1 MHFGVH
7 VRFLLAVPALILGE
21 AMAHRVST
29 TLIPY
34 FLTSGVVPPAQRG
47 AFVRVVGSVA
57 RLRDRALPWL
67 LIAVVVI
74 AWTILQPLAVGSDA
88 GHEAKWAS
96 EGGGLGFG
104 GWWFLYVSRPI
115 FSVLLAA
122 WLWRLALV
130 FVLLKRI
137 AGLDLSI
144 VPTHPDGAG
153 GLGFVKDLPK
163 AFSLLAFATSAVVA
177 SRLAHDV
184 MYHDVSLLSLKVVLG
199 GFVVMVIAVCVAPL
213 LALARPLA
221 AAKRRALLEYGALVG
236 KHGRLVRQR
245 WILGETLVDD
255 GLIQAAEIG
264 PVADTLALYDAVRRM
279 QAVPFG
285 KSTLIGIAVPT
296 LVPILVLLST
306 QVPIK
311 EVLKKI
317 IGALLVILTGV
328 CRAPLPP
335 HARPLAAA
343 KRKALLEYGALV
355 GKHGRLVRQRWI
367 LGETLADDGL
377 IQAAEIGPVADTLA
391 LYDAVRRMQA

>member
-1 MHFGVH
+1 MSAETVDPSLGPSIVDDVSLRLQRQVGLVPARGLGVVRRAVFFALLTWLPLVAWALYTGRILPGGVDEPLVMHFGVH

-21 AMAHRVST
+21 AIAHRVST

-57 RLRDRALPWL
+57 RLRDRTFPWVV
-67 LIAVVVI
+67 IAVIVA
-74 AWTILQPLAVGSDA
+74 AWTILQPVAVGADA

-96 EGGGLGFG
+96 SAEGGGLGFG

-137 AGLDLSI
+137 ARLDLSI

-153 GLGFVKDLPK
+153 GLGFVKDMPK
-163 AFSLLAFATSAVVA
+163 AFSLLAFAASAVVA

-184 MYHDVSLLSLKVVLG
+184 MYHGVTLMSLKVVLT
-199 GFVVMVIAVCVAPL
+199 GFVVLVVAICVAPL
-213 LALARPLA
+213 LALAGPLA

-245 WILGETLVDD
+245 WILGEAPTDD
-255 GLIQAAEIG
+255 ALLQAPEIG
-264 PVADTLALYDAVRRM
+264 PVADTIVLHEAVARM
-279 QAVPFG
+279 RPVPFG
-285 KSTLIGIAVPT
+285 KSTLLGIAVPT
-296 LVPILVLLST
+296 LIPIVVLLST

-311 EVLKKI
+311 DVLKKI
-317 IGALLVILTGV
+317 VGALL
-328 CRAPLPP
+328 
-335 HARPLAAA
+335 
-343 KRKALLEYGALV
+343 
-355 GKHGRLVRQRWI
+355 
-367 LGETLADDGL
+367 
-377 IQAAEIGPVADTLA
+377 
-391 LYDAVRRMQA
+391 

>member
-1 MHFGVH
+1 MFFALLTWLPLVAWALYAGRVLPGGVDEPLVMHFGVH

-47 AFVRVVGSVA
+47 AFVRIVGGVA
-57 RLRDRALPWL
+57 RLRDRTLPW
-67 LIAVVVI
+67 VVI
-74 AWTILQPLAVGSDA
+74 LVIVGAWTVLQPVAVGAEA

-96 EGGGLGFG
+96 SEEGGGLGFG

-115 FSVLLAA
+115 FSVLLAG

-137 AGLDLSI
+137 ARLDLSI

-153 GLGFVKDLPK
+153 GLGFLKDMPK
-163 AFSLLAFATSAVVA
+163 AFSLLAFAASAVVA

-184 MYHDVSLLSLKVVLG
+184 LYHDVTLLSLKVVLT
-199 GFVVMVIAVCVAPL
+199 GFVVLVIVICVAPL
-213 LALARPLA
+213 LALAGPLA

-236 KHGRLVRQR
+236 EHGRLVRRR
-245 WILGETLVDD
+245 WILGEKPADD
-255 GLIQAAEIG
+255 ALLQAPEIG
-264 PVADTLALYDAVRRM
+264 PVADTLPLYDAVRRM
-279 QAVPFG
+279 RAVPFG

-296 LVPILVLLST
+296 LIPILVLLST

-311 EVLKKI
+311 DVLKKI
-317 IGALLVILTGV
+317 VGALL
-328 CRAPLPP
+328 
-335 HARPLAAA
+335 
-343 KRKALLEYGALV
+343 
-355 GKHGRLVRQRWI
+355 
-367 LGETLADDGL
+367 
-377 IQAAEIGPVADTLA
+377 
-391 LYDAVRRMQA
+391 

>member
-1 MHFGVH
+1 MSAEAVDPSVAPSLVDDVTLRLQRQVGLVPARGLGVVRRAVFFALLTWLPLVAWALYRGRVLPGDVDEPLVTHFGVH

-67 LIAVVVI
+67 LIAVVVL
-74 AWTILQPLAVGSDA
+74 AWTILQPVAVGSEA

-137 AGLDLSI
+137 AGLELSI

-153 GLGFVKDLPK
+153 GLGFVKDMPK

-221 AAKRRALLEYGALVG
+221 AAKRRG
-236 KHGRLVRQR
+236 
-245 WILGETLVDD
+245 
-255 GLIQAAEIG
+255 
-264 PVADTLALYDAVRRM
+264 
-279 QAVPFG
+279 
-285 KSTLIGIAVPT
+285 
-296 LVPILVLLST
+296 
-306 QVPIK
+306 
-311 EVLKKI
+311 
-317 IGALLVILTGV
+317 
-328 CRAPLPP
+328 
-335 HARPLAAA
+335 
-343 KRKALLEYGALV
+343 LLEYGALV

-377 IQAAEIGPVADTLA
+377 IQAPEIGPVADTLA
-391 LYDAVRRMQA
+391 LYDAVRRMQAVPIGKSTVIGIAIPTLVPILVLLSTQVPIKEVLKKIIGALL

>member
-1 MHFGVH
+1 MSAEAVDPSVAPSLVDDVALRLQRQVGLVPARGLGVVRRAVFFALLTWLPLVAWAVYTGRVLPGGVDEPLVMHFGVH

-47 AFVRVVGSVA
+47 AFVRVVGSVV

-67 LIAVVVI
+67 LIAVVVL
-74 AWTILQPLAVGSDA
+74 AWTLLQPVSVGSDA

-122 WLWRLALV
+122 WLWRLALL

-137 AGLDLSI
+137 AGLELSI

-153 GLGFVKDLPK
+153 GLGFVKDMPK

-199 GFVVMVIAVCVAPL
+199 DFVVMVISVCVAPL

-245 WILGETLVDD
+245 WILGETLADD

-264 PVADTLALYDAVRRM
+264 PVADSLALYDAVRRM
-279 QAVPFG
+279 QTVPFG
-285 KSTLIGIAVPT
+285 KSTLVGIAVPT

-311 EVLKKI
+311 DVLKKI
-317 IGALLVILTGV
+317 IGALL
-328 CRAPLPP
+328 
-335 HARPLAAA
+335 
-343 KRKALLEYGALV
+343 
-355 GKHGRLVRQRWI
+355 
-367 LGETLADDGL
+367 
-377 IQAAEIGPVADTLA
+377 
-391 LYDAVRRMQA
+391 

>member
-1 MHFGVH
+1 MSAEAVDPSVAPSLVDDMALRLQRHVGLVPARGLGVVRRAVFFALLTWLPLVAWALYTGRVLPGGVDEPLVMHFGVH

-57 RLRDRALPWL
+57 RLRDRTLPWL
-67 LIAVVVI
+67 LIAVVVL
-74 AWTILQPLAVGSDA
+74 AWTILQPVAVGSEA

-96 EGGGLGFG
+96 SAEGGGLGFG

-153 GLGFVKDLPK
+153 GLGFVKDMPK

-199 GFVVMVIAVCVAPL
+199 GFVAMVIAVCVAPL

-236 KHGRLVRQR
+236 THGRLVRQR
-245 WILGETLVDD
+245 WILGEKLADD

-264 PVADTLALYDAVRRM
+264 PVADTLALYEAVRRM

-317 IGALLVILTGV
+317 VGALL
-328 CRAPLPP
+328 
-335 HARPLAAA
+335 
-343 KRKALLEYGALV
+343 
-355 GKHGRLVRQRWI
+355 
-367 LGETLADDGL
+367 
-377 IQAAEIGPVADTLA
+377 
-391 LYDAVRRMQA
+391 

>member
-1 MHFGVH
+1 MSAEPVDPSVAPSLVDDLALRLQRQVGLVPARGLGVVRRAVFFTLLTWLPLVAWALYRGRILPGGVDEPLVMHFGVH

-21 AMAHRVST
+21 AMAQRVST

-34 FLTSGVVPPAQRG
+34 FLTSGVVPPAERG
-47 AFVRVVGSVA
+47 AFVRVVASVA
-57 RLRDRALPWL
+57 RLRDQVLPWV
-67 LIAVVVI
+67 LIVVVVA
-74 AWTILQPLAVGSDA
+74 AWTILQPVAAGSDA

-96 EGGGLGFG
+96 SAEGGGLGFG

-115 FSVLLAA
+115 FSVLLIS

-153 GLGFVKDLPK
+153 GLGFLKDMPK

-184 MYHDVSLLSLKVVLG
+184 LYHGVSLLSLKVVLG
-199 GFVVMVIAVCVAPL
+199 GFVVLVVVICIAPL

-245 WILGETLVDD
+245 WILGETPSDD
-255 GLIQAAEIG
+255 AVLQAPEIG
-264 PVADTLALYDAVRRM
+264 PVADTLALYEAVSRM
-279 QAVPFG
+279 RPVPFG
-285 KSTLIGIAVPT
+285 KSTLLGIAVPT
-296 LVPILVLLST
+296 LIPILVLIST

-317 IGALLVILTGV
+317 VGALL
-328 CRAPLPP
+328 
-335 HARPLAAA
+335 
-343 KRKALLEYGALV
+343 
-355 GKHGRLVRQRWI
+355 
-367 LGETLADDGL
+367 
-377 IQAAEIGPVADTLA
+377 
-391 LYDAVRRMQA
+391 

>member
-1 MHFGVH
+1 MSAEAVDPSVAPSLVDDVALRLQRQVGLVPARGLGVVRRAVFFALLTWLPLVAWALYTGRILPGGVDEPLVMHFGVH

-57 RLRDRALPWL
+57 RLRDRTLPWL
-67 LIAVVVI
+67 LIAVVVL
-74 AWTILQPLAVGSDA
+74 AWTILQPVAVGSEA

-122 WLWRLALV
+122 WLWRLALL

-137 AGLDLSI
+137 AGLELSI

-153 GLGFVKDLPK
+153 GLGFVKDMPK

-184 MYHDVSLLSLKVVLG
+184 IYHDVSLLSLKVVLG
-199 GFVVMVIAVCVAPL
+199 GFVVMVIVVCVAPL

-245 WILGETLVDD
+245 WILGEKLTDD

-264 PVADTLALYDAVRRM
+264 PVADTLALYEAVRRM

-285 KSTLIGIAVPT
+285 KTTLIGIAVPT

-317 IGALLVILTGV
+317 IGALL
-328 CRAPLPP
+328 
-335 HARPLAAA
+335 
-343 KRKALLEYGALV
+343 
-355 GKHGRLVRQRWI
+355 
-367 LGETLADDGL
+367 
-377 IQAAEIGPVADTLA
+377 
-391 LYDAVRRMQA
+391 

>member
-1 MHFGVH
+1 MSAEPVDLSVAPSFVDDVALRLQRQVGLVPARGLGVVRRAVFFTLLTWLPLVAWAVYRGRILPGGVDEPLVMHFGVH

-21 AMAHRVST
+21 AMAQRVST

-47 AFVRVVGSVA
+47 AFVRVVSSVA
-57 RLRDRALPWL
+57 RLRDQVLPWV
-67 LIAVVVI
+67 LIVVVVA
-74 AWTILQPLAVGSDA
+74 AWTILQPVAAGSDA

-96 EGGGLGFG
+96 SAEGGGLGFG

-115 FSVLLAA
+115 FSVLLIS

-137 AGLDLSI
+137 ARLDLSI

-153 GLGFVKDLPK
+153 GLGFLKDLPK

-184 MYHDVSLLSLKVVLG
+184 LYHGVSLLSLKVVLG
-199 GFVVMVIAVCVAPL
+199 GFVVLVVVICIAPL

-245 WILGETLVDD
+245 WILGETPSDD
-255 GLIQAAEIG
+255 GVLHAPEIG
-264 PVADTLALYDAVRRM
+264 PVADTLALYEAVGRM
-279 QAVPFG
+279 KPVPFG
-285 KSTLIGIAVPT
+285 KSTLLGIAVPT
-296 LVPILVLLST
+296 LIPILVLIST

-317 IGALLVILTGV
+317 VGALL
-328 CRAPLPP
+328 
-335 HARPLAAA
+335 
-343 KRKALLEYGALV
+343 
-355 GKHGRLVRQRWI
+355 
-367 LGETLADDGL
+367 
-377 IQAAEIGPVADTLA
+377 
-391 LYDAVRRMQA
+391 

>member
-1 MHFGVH
+1 MSTESVDPSLTLSLVDDVALRLQRQVGLVPARGLGVVRRAVFFALLTWLPLVAWALYASRILPGSVDEPLLMHFGVH

-47 AFVRVVGSVA
+47 AFVRVLGGVA
-57 RLRDRALPWL
+57 RLRDRTLPWV
-67 LIAVVVI
+67 LIAVLVV
-74 AWTILQPLAVGSDA
+74 AWTILQPVAVGSEA
-88 GHEAKWAS
+88 GHEAKWAAS
-96 EGGGLGFG
+96 GEAGGLGFG
-104 GWWFLYVSRPI
+104 GWWLLYVSRPI
-115 FSVLLAA
+115 FGVLLAA

-137 AGLDLSI
+137 ARLDLSI

-153 GLGFVKDLPK
+153 GLGFVKDMPK

-184 MYHDVSLLSLKVVLG
+184 IYHGATLQSLKVVLA
-199 GFVVMVIAVCVAPL
+199 GFVVLVIVICVAPL

-221 AAKRRALLEYGALVG
+221 AAKRRALLEYGALIG

-245 WILGETLVDD
+245 WILGEAPADD
-255 GLIQAAEIG
+255 ALLQAVEIG
-264 PVADTLALYDAVRRM
+264 PVADTLAVYEAVDRM
-279 QAVPFG
+279 RAVPFG
-285 KSTLIGIAVPT
+285 KSTLLGIAIPT
-296 LVPILVLLST
+296 LIPIVVLIST

-317 IGALLVILTGV
+317 VGALL
-328 CRAPLPP
+328 
-335 HARPLAAA
+335 
-343 KRKALLEYGALV
+343 
-355 GKHGRLVRQRWI
+355 
-367 LGETLADDGL
+367 
-377 IQAAEIGPVADTLA
+377 
-391 LYDAVRRMQA
+391 